1 MNQSASEAPPLT
13 AEHVWGGSASLAQR
27 FLEEDSMADI
37 KQRDTIKPQTAT
49 EASRAD
55 EFDLDLNPHPMA
67 GQNLG
72 DGRSQAEKHA
82 RTAKDVK
89 GIHARFRDWS
99 DQDLD
104 EVPILPE
111 GSRLEQDATYLDLTA
126 GQTREFTATG
136 NMSAQP
142 GQCLV
147 PKSEVP
153 YQIWNRLRGVN
164 DPVRTGVAR

>member
-1 MNQSASEAPPLT
+1 
-13 AEHVWGGSASLAQR
+13 
-27 FLEEDSMADI
+27 MADI
-37 KQRDTIKPQTAT
+37 KQRDQIKPQAAT
-49 EASRAD
+49 ESSRVD
-55 EFDLDLNPHPMA
+55 EFDRDLNPQPMA

-72 DGRSQAEKHA
+72 DDGSHPEKRA

-89 GIHARFRDWS
+89 QIHARFRDWS
-99 DQDLD
+99 DDDLD

-111 GSRLEQDATYLDLTA
+111 GSRLEQDATYLDLRA
-126 GQTREFTATG
+126 AQPREFTATG

-147 PKSEVP
+147 AKSEVP

-164 DPVRTGVAR
+164 DPVRTGVAH